1 MYFTYILYSESINK
15 YYKGHTVNID
25 ARLKRHNKGEAN
37 YTSKGIPWKL
47 VLALEK
53 ETKSDAMK
61 LERKL
66 KNLNRER
73 LEAFIVKYSH
83 KNLDERS

>member
-1 MYFTYILYSESINK
+1 MYLTYILYSASIDK
-15 YYKGHTVNID
+15 YYKGHTINVG
-25 ARLKRHNKGEAN
+25 ARLKRHNKGEVN
-37 YTSKGIPWKL
+37 YTSKGIPWEL

-66 KNLNRER
+66 KNLNRMR
-73 LEAFIVKYSH
+73 LEAFIVKY
-83 KNLDERS
+83 R

>member
-1 MYFTYILYSESINK
+1 MYYTYILYSESIDK
-15 YYKGHTVNID
+15 YYKGHTINVDN
-25 ARLKRHNKGEAN
+25 RLKRHNKAEVN

-53 ETKSDAMK
+53 KTKSDAIK

-73 LEAFIVKYSH
+73 LEAFIVKYG
-83 KNLDERS
+83 

>member
-1 MYFTYILYSESINK
+1 MYFTYILYSESIK
-15 YYKGHTVNID
+15 RYYKGHTVNID
-25 ARLKRHNKGEAN
+25 ARLKRHNNGEVN

-53 ETKSDAMK
+53 ETRSDAMK

-83 KNLDERS
+83 KNMDNS

>member
-1 MYFTYILYSESINK
+1 MYFTYFLYSESINR
-15 YYKGHTVNID
+15 YYKGHTINVD
-25 ARLKRHNKGEAN
+25 ARLKRHNRGEVN

-73 LEAFIVKYSH
+73 LEAFIVKYG
-83 KNLDERS
+83 